1 MAIDDGL
8 EGSTAPI
15 RISLV
20 PDRTE
25 RVIGWAALVMLV
37 VVATALLRGSAQW
50 ERLPWQVWV
59 HLATMMIALGLTPQ
73 ILWNR
78 RGDRRHRQL
87 GYVWV
92 GSLAITALISLDIR
106 LSNRGGFSLVH
117 ILSIWTLVQ
126 LPIIVWSARQHN
138 HKRHRSAVR
147 GMAIGALLI
156 AGLFTF
162 PFGRLLGQWLF
173 G

>member
-1 MAIDDGL
+1 MHDTVTSGAARSPATL
-8 EGSTAPI
+8 A
-15 RISLV
+15 

-25 RVIGWAALVMLV
+25 RIIGWAALVMLA
-37 VVATALLRGSAQW
+37 VVATALLRGSAHW
-50 ERLPWQVWV
+50 GALPWQVWV
-59 HLATMMIALGLTPQ
+59 HLATMMIALALTPK

-106 LSNRGGFSLVH
+106 LSHNGGFSLVH
-117 ILSIWTLVQ
+117 ILSFWTLIQ
-126 LPIIVWSARQHN
+126 LPILVWSARQHN
-138 HKRHRSAVR
+138 HLRHRRAVR